1 MRRLVDIHYRT
12 ARFLA
17 GIPPDTLGVMVLF
30 ALEYP
35 EVMAALC
42 AVALFL
48 LKLVVVVVLSVLK
61 FVVLAILGSIVTWY
75 VVKMIGIHA
84 WPKLPPNLQRLLRR
98 AEEWAL
104 LKGARRDRTAARRA
118 DSAPSKHNERHPHW

>member
-12 ARFLA
+12 VRFLA

-30 ALEYP
+30 ALEHP
-35 EVMAALC
+35 EVTVALC

-75 VVKMIGIHA
+75 VVTMIGIHA
-84 WPKLPPNLQRLLRR
+84 WPKLPPNRQRLLRR

-104 LKGARRDRTAARRA
+104 LKGARRDRTAAHRA
-118 DSAPSKHNERHPHW
+118 DSAPSKHNERHPHL

>member
-1 MRRLVDIHYRT
+1 MDKHPDILYWL

-17 GIPPDTLGVMVLF
+17 EVPPDTLGAMVLF
-30 ALEYP
+30 ALEHP

-48 LKLVVVVVLSVLK
+48 LKLVVVVVLSILK

-98 AEEWAL
+98 AEERAL
-104 LKGARRDRTAARRA
+104 LKGAGRDRPAVRRA
-118 DSAPSKHNERHPHW
+118 DSTPSKYNERHPHW